1 MARLAI
7 RRRPVHQIRLHQI
20 RLHQISLA
28 IAILSLAACTSP
40 PPLALPTVPSPP
52 PGPVLDG
59 RLIVQTEDFAVW
71 TVSQEGTTVEAK
83 KLAAASGAAALSPNG
98 KTLAYFAGADLVFKD
113 VAGGTERHPRLAP
126 RAATKGDCLRWSPD
140 SSRVEYLDT
149 GG

>member
-20 RLHQISLA
+20 RSRQIRSRQISLA

-52 PGPVLDG
+52 PGPVLHG
-59 RLIVQTEDFAVW
+59 HLIVQTEDFAVW

-98 KTLAYFAGADLVFKD
+98 KTLA
-113 VAGGTERHPRLAP
+113 
-126 RAATKGDCLRWSPD
+126 
-140 SSRVEYLDT
+140 
-149 GG
+149 